1 MNTFLNKLFFRLQKP
16 DYINIGI
23 KKIFEETD
31 IKIIFEA
38 INTYNDISE
47 IRYVGGCVRK
57 IINREKI
64 DDIDLATNLNPKEIC
79 DALTRNNIN
88 FFESGIDHG
97 TVTALI
103 DKQKFEITSLRKD
116 ISTDGRHAKV
126 KFTKNWKEDALRR
139 DFTINS
145 IYADKEG
152 NLFDPLNGKKDL
164 ENGKIEF
171 IGESE
176 KRIKED
182 YLRILRYVRFFLN
195 YSKEKHDERT
205 LKKIRKNLDG
215 VLNLSSERL
224 LDELQKIIRS
234 KNFLKLSK
242 DQNCLDIIEL
252 IFPQLKNISVF
263 NKLNIYAK
271 ENLDK
276 VDFTFLLALM
286 LIDDTDNLDYFIYK
300 FKLSKKDQKRLLL
313 IYDFYKS
320 GITLKSFSEN
330 NLNLVLYFNGKEALI
345 DIINFKIFKSKKIDQ
360 NLVRLIEIYKDKK
373 IPQLPVK
380 TNLIM
385 SKYNLVEGKKLGN
398 KLKEIEIFWVKNN
411 FQISDEEVEKIIN
424 N

>member
-1 MNTFLNKLFFRLQKP
+1 M
-16 DYINIGI
+16 
-23 KKIFEETD
+23 
-31 IKIIFEA
+31 
-38 INTYNDISE
+38 
-47 IRYVGGCVRK
+47 
-57 IINREKI
+57 
-64 DDIDLATNLNPKEIC
+64 
-79 DALTRNNIN
+79 
-88 FFESGIDHG
+88 
-97 TVTALI
+97 
-103 DKQKFEITSLRKD
+103 
-116 ISTDGRHAKV
+116 
-126 KFTKNWKEDALRR
+126 
-139 DFTINS
+139 
-145 IYADKEG
+145 
-152 NLFDPLNGKKDL
+152 
-164 ENGKIEF
+164 
-171 IGESE
+171 
-176 KRIKED
+176 
-182 YLRILRYVRFFLN
+182 
-195 YSKEKHDERT
+195 
-205 LKKIRKNLDG
+205 
-215 VLNLSSERL
+215 NLSSERL

-242 DQNCLDIIEL
+242 DQNCLEIIQL
-252 IFPQLKNISVF
+252 IFPQLKNMSFF

-276 VDFTFLLALM
+276 VDFIFLLALM

-385 SKYNLVEGKKLGN
+385 SKYNLGEGKKLGN
-398 KLKEIEIFWVKNN
+398 KLKAIEIFWVKNN
-411 FQISDEEVEKIIN
+411 FQLSDEEVEKIIN